1 MRFAFIL
8 AALLPVAAQAE
19 TIFANASGCARLAGE
34 VASEDVVTWTGEA
47 FEFWESGCPI
57 TQITQV
63 GGGAVVATLE

>member
-34 VASEDVVTWTGEA
+34 NLSDDVVIWTGDA

-57 TQITQV
+57 TV
-63 GGGAVVATLE
+63 LF